1 MNPKEQPE
9 PEPEPA
15 FQLPPP
21 PPGIEWHRK
30 DGWKAGD
37 LPQGYRPHII
47 GEVDQEGDEVR
58 KSAGWIRCECLTP
71 IGSRRI
77 DCHRRTT
84 RPLTFSHLGKTW
96 TWHKAG
102 DPCPCDGERKIH
114 VILAA
119 AGIGESAASPASR
132 WRLSFGLCGLHG
144 LSPKGNAAPIGGG
157 PTGETCGTCAH
168 AYCVEYA
175 KRYHK
180 CRLVKAT
187 RGPGTDI
194 RLKWAACSRF
204 EKRKDGE
211 A

>member
-21 PPGIEWHRK
+21 PPGIEWHRT
-30 DGWKAGD
+30 DGWEKDD
-37 LPQGYRPHII
+37 LPQGHRPHII

-102 DPCPCDGERKIH
+102 DPMPCDGEKLIE
-114 VILAA
+114 
-119 AGIGESAASPASR
+119 ES
-132 WRLSFGLCGLHG
+132 RLGVTSE
-144 LSPKGNAAPIGGG
+144 N
-157 PTGETCGTCAH
+157 
-168 AYCVEYA
+168 
-175 KRYHK
+175 
-180 CRLVKAT
+180 
-187 RGPGTDI
+187 
-194 RLKWAACSRF
+194 
-204 EKRKDGE
+204 
-211 A
+211 